1 MSDNGDET
9 PRKSSKSLRKSS
21 KKRQLDDNE
30 DQLNEP
36 NWTFPQEIIDET
48 YDIKP
53 LFKQVQKE
61 FALSILRNQIQ

>member
-1 MSDNGDET
+1 MSDTGDET

-21 KKRQLDDNE
+21 KKKPINDNDDQLD
-30 DQLNEP
+30 EP
-36 NWTFPQEIIDET
+36 NWTFPQEILDET